1 MQTSSLR
8 AAAVLCLFL
17 SASCALAQQT
27 PCILGV
33 AATWSRD
40 AARALPQSSAPGM
53 AAQGKGNSLGAY
65 LFEELA
71 KQCSGKAAEAHKGG
85 EKETGTVLL
94 KNERNVL
101 PLGTSEFVVIGKDTG
116 AKPKRNGLWAC
127 IKREFGKQASF
138 VTASSLDGIEAGSTI
153 VYTVSG
159 EAPDTALLQRM
170 ASKDANIVV
179 VDIAPGQPAPMPW
192 AYTIQGLLLSWDR
205 DFRPLCSILR
215 GETNPDAK
223 LPVEIRKTGTETH
236 GGIIFPFGFGLSY
249 TTFAYSDLKTAPL
262 TGGRIRVSFKIKN
275 TGSRDGYET
284 AQLYIVPLDGDSAW
298 QRQLVGFEKTY
309 VGKGSEQTVTTTLE
323 RSAFSGSDT
332 GSRKYRILVGP
343 SSDDLPLLKDVSF

>member
-1 MQTSSLR
+1 
-8 AAAVLCLFL
+8 
-17 SASCALAQQT
+17 
-27 PCILGV
+27 
-33 AATWSRD
+33 
-40 AARALPQSSAPGM
+40 M
-53 AAQGKGNSLGAY
+53 AAQGKGNSLGAF

-85 EKETGTVLL
+85 EKEKETGTVLL

-101 PLGTSEFVVIGKDTG
+101 PLGTREFVVTGKDTS

-138 VTASSLDGIEAGSTI
+138 VTASSLDGIKAGSTI

-179 VDIAPGQPAPMPW
+179 VDITPGQPAPMPW

-236 GGIIFPFGFGLSY
+236 GGIIFPFGFG
-249 TTFAYSDLKTAPL
+249 
-262 TGGRIRVSFKIKN
+262 
-275 TGSRDGYET
+275 
-284 AQLYIVPLDGDSAW
+284 SA
-298 QRQLVGFEKTY
+298 TPH
-309 VGKGSEQTVTTTLE
+309 SHIPT
-323 RSAFSGSDT
+323 
-332 GSRKYRILVGP
+332 
-343 SSDDLPLLKDVSF
+343 